1 MNRVVKSKA
10 GEVEKPQRL
19 PKQPKTLK
27 YMYKGLRSCV
37 KLGETVSKG
46 APVAKGRWQ
55 TLHAGLAGVISSVTD
70 DIIVVD
76 CRNTS
81 DTDDVSKV
89 DNAEFL
95 RNTPVDFAIQNG
107 FIGMGGAGF
116 PSAIKWKIS
125 EDIDTL
131 VINSVECEPYA
142 SVDQSLLLHCTQNV
156 LDGAKAMQEA
166 LNIKN
171 VILAVKK
178 SFLKQ
183 IRSLWDGEILT
194 MSDRYPGG
202 AERLIIGKL
211 TKKPLPAGEFPS
223 TRGFLVHNTTTIYS
237 VGKSLKSGM
246 PITERPISVIDMDN
260 KSSKE
265 WFVPIGTVLK
275 DFIDIIS
282 LNIDMDKKRII
293 AGGVMMGQELSLDST
308 IDKNTTAI
316 TIVTDTKRLLRNE
329 LPCTACGSC
338 NDICPLGLHPIEL
351 ARRIRTGEMQSKA
364 FHTQLNECFLCGACS
379 AVCPSDIPLAD
390 IIREE
395 RKS

>member
-1 MNRVVKSKA
+1 MNRFIKSKA
-10 GEVEKPQRL
+10 GEVEKPHRL
-19 PKQPKTLK
+19 MRQPKTLK
-27 YMYKGLRSCV
+27 YMYKGLQACV
-37 KLGETVSKG
+37 KTGENVSKG
-46 APVAKGRWQ
+46 APVAKGKWQ
-55 TLHAGLAGVISSVTD
+55 TLHAGLAGVVASVAD

-76 CRNTS
+76 CHNNKP
-81 DTDDVSKV
+81 DTDNVVK

-156 LDGAKAMQEA
+156 LDGAKAMKEA

-178 SFLKQ
+178 SFFKK
-183 IRSLWDGEILT
+183 IRPLWDGEILT

-223 TRGFLVHNTTTIYS
+223 KRGFLVHNTTTIYS
-237 VGKSLKSGM
+237 VGKSLKNGM

-260 KSSKE
+260 KTSQE
-265 WFVPIGTVLK
+265 WFVPIGTILK
-275 DFIDIIS
+275 EFMDIIS

-293 AGGVMMGQELSLDST
+293 AGGVMMGQELSLNST

-316 TIVTDTKRLLRNE
+316 TIVTDTKRLLRDE

-351 ARRIRTGEMQSKA
+351 VRRIRTVEMKSKA
-364 FHTQLNECFLCGACS
+364 FHTHLNECFLCGACS